1 MTAAGI
7 STDRQIAGLKPGD
20 KPYEVAVEKCRGLRV
35 RVFPTGARHFEY
47 RYMTD
52 AGTRRRHR
60 LGPYPGLS
68 LADARAAAAA
78 LAVGVTAGQDPA
90 GERAAARERART
102 GDTLS
107 ELAESFWKASAKG
120 LHGGRKRPKRQI
132 TIEKEQQWWRCH
144 IEPALGRR
152 RIEELKRA
160 DIKVFMRELATD
172 SGLAPASIGGIGSL
186 LQAVLGFA
194 VDEERIDANP
204 ATGLA
209 RPLALTSR
217 DRLFNDHAL
226 SVLWSAASVASQPR
240 QPGERSADIHARLLP
255 EMGLAI
261 RLLMLTLSR
270 RNEIAGAR
278 WKEFDLNAGQWTIP
292 SERAKAKHIHIV
304 PLTPEMLEV
313 LKVARNLHPRSE
325 MVFPAMKGEGEHLDP
340 HALTRAFSRICKRNK
355 LESGSP
361 HDIRRSGATT
371 LVSRYGVSRLVV
383 GMLLGHTAREGAA
396 VTSIYDRHT
405 YMPEKRRALED
416 WSRHLANLGASSPFA
431 DPPTIISERLPMVD
445 NIANPVDRDQIL
457 AQASRDP
464 EFRKALI
471 EGLLYASVQ

>member
-1 MTAAGI
+1 MTTPGV
-7 STDRQIAGLKPGD
+7 STDRQIAGLRPRD
-20 KPYEVAVEKCRGLRV
+20 KPYEVAVDRCRGLRV
-35 RVFPTGARHFEY
+35 RVFPTGVRHFEY

-52 AGTRRRHR
+52 SGTRRRHR

-68 LADARAAAAA
+68 LAEARAAAAS

-90 GERAAARERART
+90 GERAASRERART

-107 ELAESFWKASAKG
+107 ELAESFWRASAKG

-132 TIEKEQQWWRCH
+132 TIDKEQQWWRCH
-144 IEPALGRR
+144 IEPALGKR

-172 SGLAPASIGGIGSL
+172 SGLAPSSIGGVGSL

-217 DRLFNDHAL
+217 ERLFNDDAL
-226 SVLWSAASVASQPR
+226 KILWSAAMVASQPR
-240 QPGERSADIHARLLP
+240 APGEPSGDIHARLLP

-270 RNEIAGAR
+270 RTEIAGAR
-278 WKEFDLNAGQWTIP
+278 WKEIDLNALQWTIP

-304 PLTPEMLEV
+304 PLTDEMVEV
-313 LKVARNLHPRSE
+313 FKIARSLHPRSE
-325 MVFPAMKGEGEHLDP
+325 VVFPAMKGKGEHLDP
-340 HALTRAFSRICKRNK
+340 HALTRAFSRICTRNK
-355 LESGSP
+355 IESGSP

-371 LVSRYGVSRLVV
+371 LVGRYGVSRLVV
-383 GMLLGHTAREGAA
+383 GMLLGHTAKEGAA

-405 YMPEKRRALED
+405 YLPEKRDALAQ
-416 WSRHLANLGASSPFA
+416 WSRHITKLGQHTGRSEPISHEGDLDIAPEAAVSRFDEQAVLNRANL
-431 DPPTIISERLPMVD
+431 DP
-445 NIANPVDRDQIL
+445 A
-457 AQASRDP
+457 
-464 EFRKALI
+464 FRTALI
-471 EGLLYASVQ
+471 KGLLQSSIT

>member
-1 MTAAGI
+1 MTTAAI

-20 KPYEVAVEKCRGLRV
+20 KPYEVAVDRCRGLRV
-35 RVFPTGARHFEY
+35 RVFPTGVRHFEY

-68 LADARAAAAA
+68 LADARAAATA

-144 IEPALGRR
+144 IEAALGGR

-172 SGLAPASIGGIGSL
+172 SGLAPASIGGVGSL

-209 RPLALTSR
+209 RPLALISR
-217 DRLFNDHAL
+217 DRLFNDDAL
-226 SVLWSAASVASQPR
+226 RILWSAATVASQPR
-240 QPGERSADIHARLLP
+240 KPGERPADIHARLLP

-278 WKEFDLNAGQWTIP
+278 WKEFDLNARQWTIP

-304 PLTPEMLEV
+304 PLTPAMLEV
-313 LKVARNLHPRSE
+313 LEIARILHPRSE
-325 MVFPAMKGEGEHLDP
+325 MVFPAMKGDGEHLDP

-361 HDIRRSGATT
+361 HDVRRSGATT
-371 LVSRYGVSRLVV
+371 LVGRYGVSRLVV
-383 GMLLGHTAREGAA
+383 GMLLGHTAKEGAA

-405 YMPEKRRALED
+405 YMPEKRRALEE
-416 WSRHLANLGASSPFA
+416 WSRHLTNLDLSSPIA
-431 DPPTIISERLPMVD
+431 DAAATLSARPQLVEDLATTTD
-445 NIANPVDRDQIL
+445 QTQIL
-457 AQASRDP
+457 ERASRDP
-464 EFRKALI
+464 HFRKALI
-471 EGLLYASVQ
+471 EGLLQASI